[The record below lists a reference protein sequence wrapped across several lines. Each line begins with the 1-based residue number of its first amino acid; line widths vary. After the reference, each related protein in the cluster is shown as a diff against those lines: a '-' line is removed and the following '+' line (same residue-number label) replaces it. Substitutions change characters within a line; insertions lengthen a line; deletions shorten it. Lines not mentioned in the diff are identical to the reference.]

1 MEGAMDKEKKRRDT
15 GRDRRRTGTSNG
27 GRTSSK
33 DRFKKRGKGV
43 DWRRYTVRL
52 SPSAR
57 IIWTHTG
64 DTSASFLNWH
74 GLGWQRQ
81 GMDLPSKVFRDGDTG
96 FQNRDFR
103 ERVSMKKTGT
113 LTFALFVIVVLAA
126 IFWLMH
132 GRGQTQ
138 WGLVAVL
145 LGVLVLRVGLFV
157 INLRQQRHN
166 AERGK
171 GPVNIETRLGLS
183 DDETETTES
192 SSAPSPGA
200 PKP

>member
-1 MEGAMDKEKKRRDT
+1 MKR
-15 GRDRRRTGTSNG
+15 S
-27 GRTSSK
+27 
-33 DRFKKRGKGV
+33 
-43 DWRRYTVRL
+43 
-52 SPSAR
+52 
-57 IIWTHTG
+57 
-64 DTSASFLNWH
+64 
-74 GLGWQRQ
+74 
-81 GMDLPSKVFRDGDTG
+81 
-96 FQNRDFR
+96 
-103 ERVSMKKTGT
+103 GT

-145 LGVLVLRVGLFV
+145 VGILVLRVALFI

-171 GPVNIETRLGLS
+171 GPVNIETRLGLT
-183 DDETETTES
+183 DDEPEATEPS
-192 SSAPSPGA
+192 GGSSPGA